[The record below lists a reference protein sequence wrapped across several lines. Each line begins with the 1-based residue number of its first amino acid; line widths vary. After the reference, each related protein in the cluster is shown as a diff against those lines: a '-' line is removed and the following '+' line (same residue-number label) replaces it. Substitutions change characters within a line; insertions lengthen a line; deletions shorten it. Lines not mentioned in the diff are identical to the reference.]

1 MADEYVEV
9 LGELIDLLKDYKPG
23 SITLDN
29 VTKLCQS
36 MGLESF
42 IDELDGELSRLST
55 ASKIIVIDI
64 DYNKSQ
70 RKVQDV
76 KLVLA
81 SSFDNF
87 DYSNEQVI
95 ESGDGSSSN
104 ILLNSLTEYE
114 SLQEF
119 HHNLEFLYLL
129 DTYSNVDSDSAA
141 NGNGSSQTASGLSST
156 ANTSTVSDNDRK
168 PTNEGKVGN
177 DGKLNLFKYFRE
189 LKKYMNLFFKE
200 TMNGRYKVV
209 ANVGNRFG
217 LYIFKTD
224 DYSLNSKPLAKI
236 YFERASDPNQ
246 RFYEYIFSP
255 EAGSW
260 INENSENYSVGVN
273 LVLEIIDYDETEG
286 VYWFPKELFPMDL
299 LVDANDAETNRK
311 VTDVLSHTY
320 YEVGS
325 KEKKTVQLMN
335 DFTTELIRIKRFN
348 INNDN
353 LDLISDILNWT
364 LWYKI
369 VLLPIYLK
377 LSESISDNDDQQLR
391 FEIRNNELPNISN
404 NNNNHRESV
413 LMNPPQNSGPISTK
427 RASVSFQRRRRSS
440 NKGKRPSMSESNVF
454 RDEGLQQFSLHE
466 IMSEPAVEE
475 EDNGSLNISG
485 NDDSMVQSFVGTQEL
500 IGGNDIISGDKMD
513 IDEEAV
519 KEESEDPEVM
529 EEENLLIVNEDHIS
543 FKGLGYCSFYDGID
557 EWTSYMADLHQQLQ

>member
-23 SITLDN
+23 AITLDN

-42 IDELDGELSRLST
+42 IDELDGEISRLST

-64 DYNKSQ
+64 DYNKVQ
-70 RKVQDV
+70 RRVQDV

-87 DYSNEQVI
+87 DYNNEQIV
-95 ESGDGSSSN
+95 ESQQEGQGQGQKGSN
-104 ILLNSLTEYE
+104 ILLNSLTDYD

-129 DTYSNVDSDSAA
+129 DTYSSVDSDNGTS
-141 NGNGSSQTASGLSST
+141 GNGSSQNASGVSSA
-156 ANTSTVSDNDRK
+156 ANTSTLSDNERK
-168 PTNEGKVGN
+168 NANDGKSS

-189 LKKYMNLFFKE
+189 LKKYMNLFFKD
-200 TMNGRYKVV
+200 TLNSKYKAV

-217 LYIFKTD
+217 LYIFKSD
-224 DYSLNSKPLAKI
+224 DYSSKSKPIAKI
-236 YFERASDPNQ
+236 YFERARDPEQ
-246 RFYEYIFSP
+246 RFYEYIYSP

-273 LVLEIIDYDETEG
+273 LILEIIDYDETEG
-286 VYWFPKELFPMDL
+286 LYWFPKELFPMDL
-299 LVDANDAETNRK
+299 LVDSNDMETNRK
-311 VTDVLSHTY
+311 VADVLSHSY
-320 YEVGS
+320 YELGS
-325 KEKKTVQLMN
+325 MNKKLIQLMN
-335 DFTTELIRIKRFN
+335 DFTTDLIRIKRFN

-369 VLLPIYLK
+369 VLLPIYQK
-377 LSESISDNDDQQLR
+377 LSESLSDMDDQQLG
-391 FEIRNNELPNISN
+391 FEMRNSELSMKN
-404 NNNNHRESV
+404 RDV
-413 LMNPPQNSGPISTK
+413 ALMNPPQKSGPVTTQ

-440 NKGKRPSMSESNVF
+440 NKGKRPSILESNVF

-475 EDNGSLNISG
+475 EETDNLNISG
-485 NDDSMVQSFVGTQEL
+485 NDDSMAQSFVGTQEL
-500 IGGNDIISGDKMD
+500 IGGNDIIAGDKMD

-519 KEESEDPEVM
+519 REDSEDSTNM
-529 EEENLLIVNEDHIS
+529 EEANLLIVNEDHIS

-557 EWTSYMADLHQQLQ
+557 KWISYMADLEKALK